1 MHVARFLSLGLLLT
15 ALEAAVPP
23 APRIFPQDT
32 LMVATVPDWTAAESG
47 LRAAPFGQMWADP
60 AMRPFREKAEQ
71 QIREKLLGSME
82 KDLGIK
88 TQDFLALLQGQVS
101 FAALRG
107 DWKPSEPTSNP
118 TFVLLIDAKDK
129 SDQLKTLLQ
138 SIRQKISELKKT
150 AKTSKIRDLEFTT
163 LVIETPAD
171 AQGDGKKEDDEKT
184 DAKADPLQLTFGQ
197 VDSALV
203 VATSTAGLEPVIAR
217 LTGGTV
223 AVLADNADF
232 SATES
237 WGGFREAS
245 AYAYLQTTALL
256 EIMKSGDS
264 KDSGEGLFGLNPEQ
278 AITGM
283 GLDGIRSAAWMYR
296 NNPNGMSSRTLFTVP
311 ESKRVGLAKLMRFEA
326 KESAPPAFVPADA
339 VSFQR
344 MRVNG
349 QQLWSGLESMVQKM
363 SPQLGG
369 LLSMSLGALGKD
381 KDPKFDFR
389 QMFFGNL
396 GDDYVSF
403 EKVPRSRSAA
413 DLANPPSLT
422 LVGAVRPDDVIMA
435 IKALSGLLPG
445 GGDDLKEREVNGK
458 KIWSMTLPNA
468 EGGARVLE
476 IASTPGYVA
485 FANDKAILEEYLRS
499 AEAAPKPL
507 KDQPGL
513 AEAAQQVGGFSK
525 GVFGYDNQRESAQT
539 TWETLR
545 SGSGID
551 GLVPTMG
558 KEAANNADDWVDF
571 KLLPPFDQVSK
582 YFGISVSTAYWDGT
596 GFQMQSFYT
605 YSQPK

>member
-1 MHVARFLSLGLLLT
+1 
-15 ALEAAVPP
+15 
-23 APRIFPQDT
+23 
-32 LMVATVPDWTAAESG
+32 MVATVPDWTAAEAG
-47 LRAAPFGQMWADP
+47 MRTAPIGQMWADP
-60 AMRPFREKAEQ
+60 VMRPFRDKAEK
-71 QIREKLLGSME
+71 QIREKLFGSME

-88 TQDFLALLQGQVS
+88 TEDFLALLQGQIS
-101 FAALRG
+101 FAAIRG
-107 DWKPSEPTSNP
+107 DWKPSEPASNP

-129 SDQLKTLLQ
+129 SDQLKSLLQ
-138 SIRQKISELKKT
+138 SVRQKIGELKKT
-150 AKTSKIRDLEFTT
+150 AKTSRIRDLEFTT
-163 LVIETPAD
+163 LVVEPPAEVK
-171 AQGDGKKEDDEKT
+171 GDGKKDEDEEKK
-184 DAKADPLQLTFGQ
+184 DAEADRLELTFGQ

-223 AVLADNADF
+223 AMLADNADF
-232 SATES
+232 TATES
-237 WGGFREAS
+237 WGAFREAS
-245 AYAYLQTTALL
+245 AYVFLQTSGLL
-256 EIMKSGDS
+256 DIMKSGDS
-264 KDSGEGLFGLNPEQ
+264 KDAGEGLFGLNPEQ
-278 AITGM
+278 AINGM

-296 NNPNGMSSRTLFTVP
+296 HTPTGMTSRTLFTVP
-311 ESKRVGLAKLMRFEA
+311 ESKRVGLAKLLRFEP

-344 MRVNG
+344 MRLNG
-349 QQLWSGLESMVQKM
+349 QQLWTGLESMVQKM

-369 LLSMSLGALGKD
+369 LLSMSIGALGKD

-458 KIWSMTLPNA
+458 KIWSMTLPDA

-485 FANDKAILEEYLRS
+485 FANDKAILEEFLRS
-499 AEAAPKPL
+499 AETAAKPL

-513 AEAAQQVGGFSK
+513 AEAAQQIGGFSK

-539 TWETLR
+539 TWETLKN
-545 SGSGID
+545 GSGID

-558 KEAANNADDWVDF
+558 KEAANSADDWVDF
-571 KLLPPFDQVSK
+571 KLLPPFEQVSK

-605 YSQPK
+605 QPR

>member
-1 MHVARFLSLGLLLT
+1 
-15 ALEAAVPP
+15 
-23 APRIFPQDT
+23 
-32 LMVATVPDWTAAESG
+32 
-47 LRAAPFGQMWADP
+47 
-60 AMRPFREKAEQ
+60 MR
-71 QIREKLLGSME
+71 L
-82 KDLGIK
+82 
-88 TQDFLALLQGQVS
+88 
-101 FAALRG
+101 
-107 DWKPSEPTSNP
+107 
-118 TFVLLIDAKDK
+118 
-129 SDQLKTLLQ
+129 
-138 SIRQKISELKKT
+138 
-150 AKTSKIRDLEFTT
+150 
-163 LVIETPAD
+163 
-171 AQGDGKKEDDEKT
+171 
-184 DAKADPLQLTFGQ
+184 
-197 VDSALV
+197 
-203 VATSTAGLEPVIAR
+203 
-217 LTGGTV
+217 
-223 AVLADNADF
+223 
-232 SATES
+232 
-237 WGGFREAS
+237 
-245 AYAYLQTTALL
+245 
-256 EIMKSGDS
+256 
-264 KDSGEGLFGLNPEQ
+264 
-278 AITGM
+278 
-283 GLDGIRSAAWMYR
+283 
-296 NNPNGMSSRTLFTVP
+296 
-311 ESKRVGLAKLMRFEA
+311 
-326 KESAPPAFVPADA
+326 
-339 VSFQR
+339 
-344 MRVNG
+344 NG

-369 LLSMSLGALGKD
+369 LLSMSIGALGKD

-403 EKVPRSRSAA
+403 EKPPRSRSAA

-422 LVGAVRPDDVIMA
+422 LIGAVRPDDVIMA

-458 KIWSMTLPNA
+458 KIWSMTLPTA

-596 GFQMQSFYT
+596 GFQMQSFQT

>member
-1 MHVARFLSLGLLLT
+1 MHVARILSLSLLFT

-23 APRIFPQDT
+23 APRIFPQDA
-32 LMVATVPDWTAAESG
+32 LMVASVPDWTSAEAGMRS
-47 LRAAPFGQMWADP
+47 APIGQMWADP
-60 AMRPFREKAEQ
+60 VMRPFRDKAER
-71 QIREKLLGSME
+71 QIREQLFGSME

-88 TQDFLALLQGQVS
+88 TEEFLSLLRGQVS
-101 FAALRG
+101 FAAIRG
-107 DWKPSEPTSNP
+107 NWKPSEPASNP

-138 SIRQKISELKKT
+138 TVRQKMAELKRTTKAT
-150 AKTSKIRDLEFTT
+150 RIRDIDFTT
-163 LVIETPAD
+163 LVIEAASEPS
-171 AQGDGKKEDDEKT
+171 GNGKKEDAEKAE
-184 DAKADPLQLTFGQ
+184 AKADRLELTFGQ

-203 VATSTAGLEPVIAR
+203 VSTSTAGLEPVIAR

-223 AVLADNADF
+223 PVLADNADF
-232 SATES
+232 TATES
-237 WGGFREAS
+237 WGGFRDAS
-245 AYAYLQTTALL
+245 AYIFLQTTGLL
-256 EIMKSGDS
+256 DIMKSGDS

-283 GLDGIRSAAWMYR
+283 GIDGIRSAAWMYR
-296 NNPNGMSSRTLFTVP
+296 HTPSGMTSRTLFTIP
-311 ESKRVGLAKLMRFEA
+311 ESKRVGLAKLLRFEP
-326 KESAPPAFVPADA
+326 KESGPPAFVPADA

-344 MRVNG
+344 MRLDG

-369 LLSMSLGALGKD
+369 LLSMSIGALGKD

-403 EKVPRSRSAA
+403 EKVPRSRSAT

-422 LVGAVRPDDVIMA
+422 LVGAVRPDDMVTA

-445 GGDDLKEREVNGK
+445 GGDDLKEREFNGR

-468 EGGARVLE
+468 EGGQRMLE

-485 FANDKAILEEYLRS
+485 FANDRSILEEYLRS
-499 AEAAPKPL
+499 ADTSARPL
-507 KDQPGL
+507 KDQRGL
-513 AEAAQQVGGFSK
+513 AEAAQQVGGFTK

-545 SGSGID
+545 SGSGIND
-551 GLVPTMG
+551 LVPTMG
-558 KEAANNADDWVDF
+558 KEAVSSADNWVDF

-582 YFGISVSTAYWDGT
+582 YFGISVSTAFWDGT
-596 GFQMQSFYT
+596 GLQMQSFYT
-605 YSQPK
+605 QPR

>member
-1 MHVARFLSLGLLLT
+1 
-15 ALEAAVPP
+15 
-23 APRIFPQDT
+23 
-32 LMVATVPDWTAAESG
+32 MVATVPDWTAAEAG
-47 LRAAPFGQMWADP
+47 LLAAPLGQMWSDP
-60 AMRPFREKAEQ
+60 AMRPFRDKAER

-88 TQDFLALLQGQVS
+88 TQDFLALLRGQVS
-101 FAALRG
+101 FAAIRG
-107 DWKPSEPTSNP
+107 DWRPSEPASNP

-138 SIRQKISELKKT
+138 SIRQKISELKRT

-163 LVIETPAD
+163 LVVEPS
-171 AQGDGKKEDDEKT
+171 T
-184 DAKADPLQLTFGQ
+184 DAAGSAKKDSNEGKPGEKETPLQLTFGQ

-223 AVLADNADF
+223 TVLADNADF
-232 SATES
+232 TTTES
-237 WGGFREAS
+237 WGGFREAT
-245 AYAYLQTTALL
+245 AYAFLQTTALL
-256 EIMKSGDS
+256 DIMKSGDS

-296 NNPNGMSSRTLFTVP
+296 HGANGMSTRTLFTIP

-326 KESAPPAFVPADA
+326 KESAPPPFVPADA

-344 MRVNG
+344 MRLNG

-369 LLSMSLGALGKD
+369 LLSMSIGALGKD

-403 EKVPRSRSAA
+403 EKGPRSRSPA

-422 LVGAVRPDDVIMA
+422 LVGAVRPDDVVMA

-485 FANDKAILEEYLRS
+485 FANDKGILEEFLRS

-545 SGSGID
+545 TGSGID
-551 GLVPTMG
+551 GLVPAMG
-558 KEAANNADDWVDF
+558 KEAANNADEWVDF
-571 KLLPPFDQVSK
+571 KLLPPFDQMAK
-582 YFGISVSTAYWDGT
+582 YFGITVSTAFWDGT

-605 YSQPK
+605 ATPPK